1 MTTMIA
7 CISPI
12 EYNIS
17 ETLNTINYA
26 SRARRIKNS
35 VQKNQAEVGWDDIDY
50 LRNTVTK
57 LRTKIAGLEQ
67 EGPREPRVRAGN
79 DNSDNE
85 AILQREVF
93 ELQDKL
99 SDLEDEFSHV
109 SREGIGEETRYSR
122 IRGLLG
128 SERPLVGCLAWVVLY
143 MQARIADPLLAPG
156 PVLP

>member
-7 CISPI
+7 CISPL

-35 VQKNQAEVGWDDIDY
+35 VQKNQAEVGWDDIDH

-57 LRTKIAGLEQ
+57 LRAKIAGIEQ
-67 EGPREPRVRAGN
+67 DGPSEARNRAGAG
-79 DNSDNE
+79 DSANE
-85 AILQREVF
+85 EALHREVV

-109 SREGIGEETRYSR
+109 SLHPTRGEGV
-122 IRGLLG
+122 RGGSTHRNPQRAALG
-128 SERPLVGCLAWVVLY
+128 RP
-143 MQARIADPLLAPG
+143 
-156 PVLP
+156 

>member
-7 CISPI
+7 CISPL

-35 VQKNQAEVGWDDIDY
+35 VQKNMAEVGWDDIDH

-57 LRTKIAGLEQ
+57 LRAKIAGMEHD
-67 EGPREPRVRAGN
+67 GPREPRSRGGAN
-79 DNSDNE
+79 DSANE
-85 AILQREVF
+85 EALHRQVV

-99 SDLEDEFSHV
+99 TDLEDEFSHV
-109 SREGIGEETRYSR
+109 SCIWGIDRFR
-122 IRGLLG
+122 RGW
-128 SERPLVGCLAWVVLY
+128 PLAGRGCMVGRHGC
-143 MQARIADPLLAPG
+143 
-156 PVLP
+156 